1 MLTQYN
7 VGPLLGSGAYG
18 NVYAAEG
25 GPWNKELAI
34 KHIVYDTRNTSLN
47 CKHYSASCK
56 RIIREITLHALVQSV
71 YPGTLATLR
80 NVVNRPSD
88 EQKLRQ
94 DIFIVMD
101 RYEMDLSKYG
111 AIMRHQNPSF
121 HNLSHR
127 VAKKVVRCVLN
138 LHAVK
143 VLHRD
148 IKPHNILLN
157 ISSDFDVVLCDLGMA
172 RQMTEDP
179 GDAIMW
185 TDYVTSLWYRAPE
198 IMDMFELGL
207 YSKSCDAWSLGC
219 VLFEIATGGDVL
231 FIGTSEA
238 QVLVEIIELIGEPPE
253 SFLRRFTHRTVY
265 YEDACKE
272 VEEVKRSILSRRR
285 DEKQIDGQSSAH
297 TSKLSIRLLIEQKCK
312 WDDVVEREA
321 ICSLIED
328 LVSWDPERRTEAL
341 SFKGETFSA
350 NEGGGN
356 PVSRVMSM
364 LVSDSKSQRMFEEI
378 FVTQQKAR
386 ELVSI
391 TCIQVNE
398 NLRRASGVNVEED
411 EDTGYSGTAV
421 DEVSLFDYSSGNLI
435 HRGDETV
442 RSERE

>member
-1 MLTQYN
+1 MQYQYN

-34 KHIVYDTRNTSLN
+34 KHIVYDTRNTSRN

-56 RIIREITLHALVQSV
+56 RIIRELTLHALVQSV

-80 NVVNRPSD
+80 NLVNRPSD

-111 AIMRHQNPSF
+111 AIMPPC

-185 TDYVTSLWYRAPE
+185 TDNVTSLWYRAPE
-198 IMDMFELGL
+198 IMDMFELWL

-238 QVLVEIIELIGEPPE
+238 HVLVEIIELIGESPE
-253 SFLRRFTHRTVY
+253 SFLRRFTYRTVY
-265 YEDACKE
+265 YEEAYKE
-272 VEEVKRSILSRRR
+272 VEDVKRSILSRRR
-285 DEKQIDGQSSAH
+285 DEKQIDGRSSAH
-297 TSKLSIRLLIEQKCK
+297 TPKMLIRLLIEQKCK
-312 WDDVVEREA
+312 WDDVGEREA

-341 SFKGETFSA
+341 SFKGETFSD

-356 PVSRVMSM
+356 PVSCVMSM

-391 TCIQVNE
+391 ACIQVNE
-398 NLRRASGVNVEED
+398 TLRRALGVNVND
-411 EDTGYSGTAV
+411 EDTEYSGT
-421 DEVSLFDYSSGNLI
+421 EV
-435 HRGDETV
+435 EP
-442 RSERE
+442 EP